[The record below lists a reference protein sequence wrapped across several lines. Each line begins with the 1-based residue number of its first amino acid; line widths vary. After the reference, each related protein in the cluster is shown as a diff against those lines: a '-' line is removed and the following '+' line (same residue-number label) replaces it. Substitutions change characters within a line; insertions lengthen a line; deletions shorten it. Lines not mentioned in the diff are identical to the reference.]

1 MKKTFRTL
9 LSVTLMLCL
18 MITVAYSYTVTS
30 VTIYTDWTTA
40 DSTAIACTSL
50 IGGYGA
56 NDISSTNS
64 LYYTLRKETTLGDK
78 EVYSY
83 LMAAGTG
90 AKSGSTV
97 TWETLFTG
105 STVPSGDG
113 NYFIRLNVKGAFAKG
128 CNGAGKLID

>member
-1 MKKTFRTL
+1 MA
-9 LSVTLMLCL
+9 
-18 MITVAYSYTVTS
+18 TVAYSYTVTS
-30 VTIYTDWTTA
+30 VTIYTEWATA

-50 IGGYGA
+50 IDGYGA
-56 NDISSTNS
+56 NDISSKNS

-90 AKSGSTV
+90 SKSGNSV

-105 STVPSGDG
+105 KTVPSGDG
-113 NYFIRLNVKGAFAKG
+113 NYFIRLNVKGVNTKG
-128 CNGAGKLID
+128 CDGAGKLID